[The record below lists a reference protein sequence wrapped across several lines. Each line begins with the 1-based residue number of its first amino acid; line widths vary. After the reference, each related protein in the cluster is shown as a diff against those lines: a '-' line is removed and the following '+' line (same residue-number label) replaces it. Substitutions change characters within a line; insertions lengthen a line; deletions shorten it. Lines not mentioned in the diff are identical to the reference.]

1 MNPEPTLSSKTVKLI
16 IGGFGAIFIGIMA
29 LPIEQIRYIYS
40 GGLFMAAFIL
50 FLLFAF
56 ETAVAKPGGET
67 LADKAIWLVPE
78 FGFIGILFW
87 YAGICYHN
95 KESIKEGTMPENWTM
110 YGWII
115 YVLLL
120 VQLAV
125 VVYGGKYACFSWLTM
140 SFLAVFV
147 VMQFIVAENFRTSG

>member
-1 MNPEPTLSSKTVKLI
+1 MNAEPTLSAKTVKLI
-16 IGGFGAIFIGIMA
+16 IGGFGAVFIGIMA
-29 LPIEQIRYIYS
+29 LPIEQVRYIYS

-56 ETAVAKPGGET
+56 ETAVPKPVGES
-67 LADKAIWLVPE
+67 LAEKAIWLVPE

-95 KESIKEGTMPENWTM
+95 KQSIQDGTMPENWTL

-120 VQLAV
+120 AQLAV
-125 VVYGGKYACFSWLTM
+125 VLKGGTYACLSWLTM

-147 VMQFIVAENFRTSG
+147 VMQFIVAENFKTNG